1 MNRKR
6 SYVELEQRLH
16 ELEKENALLKN
27 AKLEMEQV
35 YPDPCY
41 REQALNDMQQ
51 ATVDWKDLSV
61 QDKTEEG
68 NDSEW
73 SNILMEEGT
82 HIGLDVREHK
92 RVEVALRESE
102 ERFRKM
108 LEELPCGVFAHD
120 LTGRFLL
127 ANEMA
132 CINTGYT
139 RDELLEMAVS
149 DIDSNALCREDCLRL
164 WQRLDSGQSVRLES
178 RHIRKDGAEYPVE
191 IHLSALTLNGQPVIL
206 AIAFDITERRKAEDA
221 LLAAKRQAEDAN
233 KAKSEF
239 LANMSHEIRTPL
251 NGIMG
256 MLQMLASSLMEPQQQ
271 YVEYALISSHNLL
284 TLINDV
290 LDLSKIEAGK
300 LVVEE
305 TDFEL
310 EKVLAS
316 VCEVVRPQIEQ
327 YDNSLSTC
335 IDPCI
340 PKLLSGDA
348 ARLRQILFNLVGN
361 AAKFTRDGTIHIEVS
376 PLQMMTH
383 EGARRLRHLHMEPR
397 RLTLLFT
404 VSDTGQ
410 GIPDDK
416 MDLILQ
422 PFCQADSSV
431 ARNHGGTGLGMAIF
445 KRLLTIMGGCAAI
458 ESQEERGT
466 TVSFVLPFQ
475 LALRDKEPVFVE
487 DSCSERSYHAGGK
500 VLVVDDD
507 ETSLRIAEL
516 MLRKQ
521 GYAVHCLKD
530 GNRVVDSLREEDYSC
545 ILMDVRMP
553 GIDGIET
560 TKKVRSSPEGG
571 QAIPIIAMTA
581 CAMNGDREKCLDAG
595 MNDYI
600 AKPIDQEELLKVLNR
615 YHSQSWKSLS

>member
-6 SYVELEQRLH
+6 SYAELEQRVH
-16 ELEKENALLKN
+16 ELEKENALLKK

-51 ATVDWKDLSV
+51 ATVDWKELSV
-61 QDKTEEG
+61 QDNTGEG
-68 NDSEW
+68 NGSEW
-73 SNILMEEGT
+73 SNVLMEEET
-82 HIGLDVREHK
+82 HIGIDVREHK
-92 RVEVALRESE
+92 RAE
-102 ERFRKM
+102 E
-108 LEELPCGVFAHD
+108 
-120 LTGRFLL
+120 
-127 ANEMA
+127 
-132 CINTGYT
+132 
-139 RDELLEMAVS
+139 
-149 DIDSNALCREDCLRL
+149 
-164 WQRLDSGQSVRLES
+164 
-178 RHIRKDGAEYPVE
+178 
-191 IHLSALTLNGQPVIL
+191 
-206 AIAFDITERRKAEDA
+206 A

-256 MLQMLASSLMEPQQQ
+256 MLQMLSSSPMEPQQQQ

-284 TLINDV
+284 SLINDV

-300 LVVEE
+300 LVAEE

-340 PKLLSGDA
+340 PKFLCGDA
-348 ARLRQILFNLVGN
+348 VRLRQILFNLVGN
-361 AAKFTRDGTIHIEVS
+361 AAKFTRCGTIHIEVS

-383 EGARRLRHLHMEPR
+383 EGDRRLRHLHMEPR

-445 KRLLTIMGGCAAI
+445 KRLLTMMGGCAAI
-458 ESQEERGT
+458 ESQEGKGT

-487 DSCSERSYHAGGK
+487 DSCSERSGHAGGK

-600 AKPIDQEELLKVLNR
+600 AKPIDQEELLEVLNR
-615 YHSQSWKSLS
+615 NHSQNKNRMDTFYGPPLKAAHSPRGLLHRGDLPCCLASR